1 MRHLYLLILACLFCN
16 ATNAQT
22 TADYAVQLTAVVQVS
37 PPSIKLSWV
46 KHTDNPTYYIYRK
59 TKTAQAWGAVIDSLT
74 AADSTYTDNNVVSD
88 SAYEYQVMA
97 KGATVVG
104 QGYIFAGIK
113 SPPLHNKGALIML
126 VDSTFTDSL
135 SSELSRLKDDIRA
148 DGWEVIR
155 YDLSRNVPDTIVKA
169 TIRNV
174 YNTNPRLKAVLI
186 VGHIAVPYSGDINPD
201 GHPDHLGAW
210 PADVF
215 YGNMDGIWTDTGT
228 NDTSAGYLVNWN
240 KPGDGKWDQDSIPTP
255 NRLQVSRIDLY
266 NMPLFNKTEIA
277 MMRSYLDKDHI
288 YKWDSLAVVHRALI
302 SDNFGPFGGEA
313 FASTGFRNFPPLV
326 GTDSVKSIPY
336 IATLNTD
343 SYQWSYGC
351 GGGSF
356 QSAGGIGSTSDF
368 TTNNVNGIFTML
380 FGSYFGDWNVQ
391 NDFMRAPLCS
401 DIPALTVCWSGR
413 PHWLFH
419 HMAMGENIGYS
430 ALLSQNNLLLYV
442 DQNYNF
448 TTTWVHEALIG
459 DLTLRT
465 DYIKPI
471 SSLTINTF
479 ADSGAL
485 LTWTASP
492 DTAVHGYYV
501 YRCATAYGSYQKISS
516 MLATPSYLDTVGTDG
531 LQYYMVRPVKLTT
544 TPSGTYYNLG
554 LGEVDT
560 ATVSYQPVFV
570 HNVASTNHFSLYP
583 NPAKTALGLSIEGKT
598 GNATIRLMNINGQ
611 VIKEYTKYLS
621 TGKTNMSFDIS
632 KLPAG
637 TYVLSVEMKNYTES
651 RQWIKLN

>member
-88 SAYEYQVMA
+88 SAYEYQVVA

-255 NRLQVSRIDLY
+255 NKLQVSRIDLY

-471 SSLTINTF
+471 SSLAINTF

-531 LQYYMVRPVKLTT
+531 LQYYMVRPVKLTS

-570 HNVASTNHFSLYP
+570 HNVASANHVSLYP
-583 NPAKTALGLSIEGKT
+583 NPAKTTLELSIEGKT

-637 TYVLSVEMKNYTES
+637 TYLLSVEMKNYTES